1 MKPSLPQSLLLNQ
14 IFVGSLYL
22 HDDTQTYYSSLQLQ
36 LQLKFDVKQTTKI
49 KCPFKRNVL
58 SFSIFSIF

>member
-49 KCPFKRNVL
+49 KCPFK
-58 SFSIFSIF
+58 

>member
-22 HDDTQTYYSSLQLQ
+22 HEDTQTYYSSLQ